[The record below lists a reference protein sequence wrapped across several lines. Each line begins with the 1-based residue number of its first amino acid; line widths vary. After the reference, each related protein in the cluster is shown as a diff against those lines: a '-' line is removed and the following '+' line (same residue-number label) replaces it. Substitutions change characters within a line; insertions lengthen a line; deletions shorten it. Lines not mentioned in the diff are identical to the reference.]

1 MSRLPIRARLTLTF
15 GAAMALVLV
24 AVGAVLYAR
33 TSAALLEQVDNGLEA
48 HADTVVALVA
58 GGGVAADAGLSGAG
72 DDAFVQVLRADGGV
86 AYASAGVVGG
96 PLIRAEDIE
105 RGRRGRSFI
114 ERAGVPAM
122 GGAPARLLVGPSG
135 DGGVV
140 VVGASLDDRAEA
152 LSGLAAQLLL
162 IGPAALAVT
171 SIAGYALAGAAL
183 RPVERMRVEAAKVAG
198 GGASG
203 RRLPLPTAH
212 DEVYRLG
219 ETLNEMIERLEASAA
234 RERAFVADASHE
246 LRTPLAAL
254 RTELDLALRRP
265 RSAEEATDALRSVEE
280 EVGRLRRLVD
290 DLLTLARLDDDGGS
304 AQLRQEEVAV
314 LALCGRVQERFEA
327 EATALRRTVEV
338 RCPDGLSVDGDA
350 FRLEQALANLVDNAL
365 RHGAGAV
372 VIEVHDAGDGV
383 ELAVRD
389 SGGGFERAFIDR
401 AFERFTRGDESRAGE
416 GTGLG
421 LAIVRSVARAHGG
434 EARIDRAADAGAAVV
449 VWLPKS

>member
-15 GAAMALVLV
+15 AAAMALVLV

-58 GGGVAADAGLSGAG
+58 GGEVAADAGLSGAA

-86 AYASAGVVGG
+86 TYASAGVVGG
-96 PLIRAEDIE
+96 PIISAEESE

-114 ERAGVPAM
+114 ERVGVPAT

-152 LSGLAAQLLL
+152 LTGLAAQLLL

-171 SIAGYALAGAAL
+171 SIAGYVLAGAAL
-183 RPVERMRVEAAKVAG
+183 WPVERMRAEAAKVA

-203 RRLPLPTAH
+203 RRLPLPAAR

-265 RSAEEATDALRSVEE
+265 RSAEEAADALRSVEE
-280 EVGRLRRLVD
+280 EVARLGRLVD
-290 DLLTLARLDDDGGS
+290 DLLTLARLDDDAGA
-304 AQLRQEEVAV
+304 AQLRREQLAV
-314 LALCGRVQERFEA
+314 LALCGRVKERFEA
-327 EATALRRTVEV
+327 EATALDRAVEV

-365 RHGAGAV
+365 RHGAGDV
-372 VIEVHDAGDGV
+372 VIEAHDAGDGV

-389 SGGGFERAFIDR
+389 SGGGFERAFVDR
-401 AFERFTRGDESRAGE
+401 AFERFTRGDESRAGG

-434 EARIDRAADAGAAVV
+434 GARIEQGNGGASVV
-449 VWLPKS
+449 VRLPKS